1 MVLYRRHSFTEGNLD
16 MYWHCVYD
24 DDYPQERTYCLCKT
38 DNGWIKRMFYSHGG
52 WFVSANDYH
61 YDKNCKK
68 FSFDDTED
76 IVVVWWC
83 SLDDIL
89 EAIELGLGEQT

>member
-1 MVLYRRHSFTEGNLD
+1 MR
-16 MYWHCVYD
+16 WHCVYD
-24 DDYPQERTYCLCKT
+24 NEYPQEKTHCLCET
-38 DNGWIKRMFYSHGG
+38 DDGLIKRMFYSHSG

-68 FSFDDTED
+68 ISFDGNED
-76 IVVVWWC
+76 IVVVRWC

-89 EAIELGLGEQT
+89 EAIEHGKGE